1 MKRWGCAFLLCLK
14 KKSTPGLTVSLL
26 VTSRLISGSDVASRT
41 IQLNVTHQLLCWLQ
55 RPFFFAYIYYCFI
68 RRETQQLSNSV
79 FPPQSLTLILLHQ
92 IIYFETQPITEAGKK
107 RLSL

>member
-1 MKRWGCAFLLCLK
+1 V
-14 KKSTPGLTVSLL
+14 SQEEEHSGLTVSLL

-41 IQLNVTHQLLCWLQ
+41 IQLNVTHQLLTCWLQ